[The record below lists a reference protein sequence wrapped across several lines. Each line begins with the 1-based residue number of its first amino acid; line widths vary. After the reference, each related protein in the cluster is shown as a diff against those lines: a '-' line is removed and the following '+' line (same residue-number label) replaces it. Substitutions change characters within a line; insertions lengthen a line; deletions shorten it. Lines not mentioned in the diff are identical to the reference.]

1 MVLLIDCDCGEP
13 VITCDH
19 SMLPQHNESLIS
31 IVHVATKHNF
41 MLQTLTRHQDRMFV
55 FFVLFFTNP
64 PIVQIHQMTLLMYIW
79 Q

>member
-31 IVHVATKHNF
+31 TVHVATKHNF
-41 MLQTLTRHQDRMFV
+41 MLRRLTWHQEQML
-55 FFVLFFTNP
+55 LFFYKSSNS
-64 PIVQIHQMTLLMYIW
+64 IVQIYQMTLLM
-79 Q
+79 